1 MSSGCLIFISGW
13 ATDASCWEPVI
24 GEIDCH
30 ISHHHVDW
38 WKCLNNAAEKN
49 ALYQLLR
56 KEKAGAIIVG
66 WSLGALMALE
76 GVAFRPEGVKAL
88 VLVSGTS
95 RMTSSGSYP
104 GVNLRELNA
113 MRARLRRSPRAVIEA
128 FGRLC
133 IGDQQEFS
141 IETDEFLEKFVDR
154 AERLDVA
161 SLAEGL
167 RYLKERDLRPILP
180 EIQVPVHLLHGDC
193 DRIIPVECAR
203 YMEKVIPEA
212 RLDIVHGGSHALL
225 YTAYNR
231 VAGLITGSI
240 RDLMDADCRT
250 Q

>member
-1 MSSGCLIFISGW
+1 
-13 ATDASCWEPVI
+13 
-24 GEIDCH
+24 
-30 ISHHHVDW
+30 
-38 WKCLNNAAEKN
+38 
-49 ALYQLLR
+49 
-56 KEKAGAIIVG
+56 
-66 WSLGALMALE
+66 MALE
-76 GVAFRPEGVKAL
+76 GAAFRPEGVKAL
-88 VLVSGTS
+88 ILVSGTS

-104 GVNLRELNA
+104 GVNLRELSA
-113 MRARLRRSPRAVIEA
+113 MRARLGRSPRAVIEA

-167 RYLKERDLRPILP
+167 WYLKERDLRPILP

-212 RLDIVHGGSHALL
+212 RLDIVHGGSHAPL
-225 YTAYNR
+225 YRLRSRGRFNNR
-231 VAGLITGSI
+231 FNKRFDG
-240 RDLMDADCRT
+240 CRLPYT
-250 Q
+250 VKI